1 MIRQAKIVSAQ
12 EALSQVK
19 SNDNVYI
26 HAGAANPEILV
37 DSLVERAEELR
48 NVNIYHLMTLGKA
61 DYAKPEFEKSFKHI
75 SLFAGG
81 NVREAINSG
90 RAEHIPIF
98 LCDIPS
104 LFKNKVIELDVALI
118 QVSPPDEHG
127 WCSMG
132 VGVECSKTAAEK
144 AKLVIAQVN
153 KKMPRVHGDTFLH
166 KTQFDF
172 IVETEEDLPEL
183 PRLRMTELDQKIA
196 ENIAPLISDGATLQL
211 GIGKIPDAVLHFLEG
226 KKDLGV
232 HTEMFS
238 DGVMELI
245 QKGVI
250 NCQKKTLH
258 RGKVVSSFVI
268 GSRELYKF
276 IHDNPFCE
284 FRPSHYVNDPFVIRQ
299 NDNMISINC
308 AISVSLDGQVNSDS
322 FGYNIFSGIGGQ
334 VDFVRGASRAKN
346 GKAIIALPSTAK
358 KGTISRI
365 VRQLAE
371 GAGVVTSRGDVHY
384 IATEYGIVNLFGKSI
399 RERAKLL
406 ISIAHPNFRDKLIW
420 EAKKLHFI

>member
-1 MIRQAKIVSAQ
+1 MIRQAKIVSAKK
-12 EALSQVK
+12 ALSQVK

-26 HAGAANPEILV
+26 HAGAAKPEILV
-37 DSLVERAEELR
+37 DALVERAEELR

-61 DYAKPEFEKSFKHI
+61 TYTNPEHSKSFKHI

-81 NVREAINSG
+81 NVRESINSG

-98 LCDIPS
+98 LSDIPS
-104 LFKNKVIELDVALI
+104 LFKNKIIELDVALI

-132 VGVECSKTAAEK
+132 VSVECSKTAAEK
-144 AKLVIAQVN
+144 AKFVIAQVN
-153 KKMPRVHGDTFLH
+153 SKMPRVHGDTFLH

-172 IVETEEDLPEL
+172 IVEAEANLPEI

-211 GIGKIPDAVLHFLEG
+211 GIGKIPDAVLHFLED

-245 QKGVI
+245 QKGII

-258 RGKVVSSFVI
+258 RGKIVSSFVI

-284 FRPSHYVNDPFVIRQ
+284 FRPSHYVNDPFIIRQ

-308 AISVSLDGQVNSDS
+308 AISISLSGQVNSDS

-358 KGTISRI
+358 DGTISRI
-365 VRQLAE
+365 VMQLAE

-406 ISIAHPNFRDKLIW
+406 ISIAHPDFRDKLIF